1 MINTGILKAVVRSQC
16 TDLGCWMVAIHKFR
30 SQCTDLGR
38 WMVAMHKFRSQCADL
53 GRWMVAIHRFRSQC
67 TDIFRSQDGRF
78 PALWGGGGLLYYY
91 ALSKID
97 GSTSIC
103 VLTTRLS
110 NQF

>member
-1 MINTGILKAVVRSQC
+1 MMNTEILMAVVRSQC
-16 TDLGCWMVAIHKFR
+16 TDLGRWMVAIHKFR

-38 WMVAMHKFRSQCADL
+38 WMVAIHKFRSQCTDL

-67 TDIFRSQDGRF
+67 TDLGRRMVAF
-78 PALWGGGGLLYYY
+78 LPCGGGILYYY
-91 ALSKID
+91 ALSKND

-103 VLTTRLS
+103 VLTTLS